1 MKIKKTIISGQRNM
15 KVWNKMKKVCLMAM
29 MIVAITPTPEVTAQV
44 IPEINTVV
52 IDSRKLTH
60 KMLVTR
66 KKKHIMYIEVCKG
79 TVKNKKKDG
88 KLSDGSYISYKKV
101 KGCHKGDKIMT
112 YCVYNP
118 FTNYDDDIIERWDFV
133 TDCKHKGG
141 RK

>member
-1 MKIKKTIISGQRNM
+1 MKALKKI
-15 KVWNKMKKVCLMAM
+15 CLTLAL
-29 MIVAITPTPEVTAQV
+29 IVMFTPAPEVTAKATPS
-44 IPEINTVV
+44 IKTVV
-52 IDSRKLTH
+52 INSNKLTH

-79 TVKNKKKDG
+79 IVTNKKKDG
-88 KLSDGSYISYKKV
+88 KLSGGEYISYKSV
-101 KGCHKGDKIMT
+101 KGCHKGDKITT

-133 TDCKHKGG
+133 TDCRHK

>member
-1 MKIKKTIISGQRNM
+1 M
-15 KVWNKMKKVCLMAM
+15 KVLKKICLILALVITLMPASE
-29 MIVAITPTPEVTAQV
+29 VAAQA
-44 IPEINTVV
+44 IPEIKTVV

-88 KLSDGSYISYKKV
+88 RLSNGSYISYKKV
-101 KGCHKGDKIMT
+101 KGCHKGDKIIT

-118 FTNYDDDIIERWDFV
+118 FTNYDNDIIERWDFI
-133 TDCKHKGG
+133 TDCKHSKSS
-141 RK
+141 K

>member
-1 MKIKKTIISGQRNM
+1 MKM
-15 KVWNKMKKVCLMAM
+15 WNKVKKICLAIML
-29 MIVAITPTPEVTAQV
+29 IVTIMPTSEVAAQA
-44 IPEINTVV
+44 IPEIKTVV
-52 IDSRKLTH
+52 IDSNKLTH

-66 KKKHIMYIEVCKG
+66 KKKHIMYIEICKG

-118 FTNYDDDIIERWDFV
+118 FTNYDDDIIERWDFI
-133 TDCKHKGG
+133 TDCKHSKSS
-141 RK
+141 K

>member
-1 MKIKKTIISGQRNM
+1 M
-15 KVWNKMKKVCLMAM
+15 KVLKKICLILALVITLMPTSE
-29 MIVAITPTPEVTAQV
+29 VAAQA
-44 IPEINTVV
+44 IPEIKTVV

-88 KLSDGSYISYKKV
+88 RLSNGSYISYKKV
-101 KGCHKGDKIMT
+101 KGCHKGDKIIT

-118 FTNYDDDIIERWDFV
+118 FTNYDNDIIERWDFI
-133 TDCKHKGG
+133 TDCKHSKSS
-141 RK
+141 K

>member
-1 MKIKKTIISGQRNM
+1 MLIVTIMPTSE
-15 KVWNKMKKVCLMAM
+15 
-29 MIVAITPTPEVTAQV
+29 VAAQA
-44 IPEINTVV
+44 IPEIKTVV
-52 IDSRKLTH
+52 IDSNKLTH

-66 KKKHIMYIEVCKG
+66 KKKHIMYIEICKG

-118 FTNYDDDIIERWDFV
+118 FTNYDDDIIERWDFI
-133 TDCKHKGG
+133 TDCKHSKSS
-141 RK
+141 K